1 MNLQRCCEDMAFNAS
16 SGRVSVTD
24 SSSEIEMEL

>member
-1 MNLQRCCEDMAFNAS
+1 MNLQRCEDMTFDAS
-16 SGRVSVTD
+16 SGRVAVTD